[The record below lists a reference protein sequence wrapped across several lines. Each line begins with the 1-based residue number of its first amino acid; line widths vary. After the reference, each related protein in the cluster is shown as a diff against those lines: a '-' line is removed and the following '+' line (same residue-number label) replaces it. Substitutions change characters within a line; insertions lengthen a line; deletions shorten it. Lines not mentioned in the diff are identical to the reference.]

1 MKKMKIVLVLIMLF
15 CICACS
21 KKEEVKEESF
31 NEVPEIKTESGETI
45 KVEMIVKDYG
55 TIVLELYPD
64 VAPLTVSNFASLVK
78 DGFYD
83 GNCFHRIIDGFMIQG
98 GADTSGQVANIKGEF
113 ASNGFEN
120 ELKHTKGV
128 ISMARAKDPDSAT
141 SQFFI
146 MVGNGDWLDGEYA
159 AFGQVIEGYEI
170 VEKIAKDAKPIDNNG
185 SIAQED
191 RPIIESARIVE

>member
-1 MKKMKIVLVLIMLF
+1 MKIVLVLIMLF
-15 CICACS
+15 SICACS

>member
-1 MKKMKIVLVLIMLF
+1 MKIVLVLIMLF
-15 CICACS
+15 SICACS

-31 NEVPEIKTESGETI
+31 IEVPEIKTESGETI

>member
-15 CICACS
+15 SICACS